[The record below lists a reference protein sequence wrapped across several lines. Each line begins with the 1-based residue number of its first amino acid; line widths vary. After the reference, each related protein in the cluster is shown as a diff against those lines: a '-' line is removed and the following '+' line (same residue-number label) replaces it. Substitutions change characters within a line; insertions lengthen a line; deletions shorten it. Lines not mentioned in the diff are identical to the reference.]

1 MYKPFKPNLAA
12 KSLMLMLT
20 LAIFNLL
27 ATPSL
32 AQDLKV
38 TGKVTDTK
46 STTIPKHRIHCPT
59 RAKASRLDQ
68 KRKTP
73 CLASTN
79 RSLFKRHLHHHR
91 VESKNHKHGSIPTS
105 QEASTRWRS
114 RLNRVHQEAV
124 IVD

>member
-46 STTIPKHRIHCPT
+46 STTIPGATIKVKGKQT
-59 RAKASRLDQ
+59 GTA
-68 KRKTP
+68 
-73 CLASTN
+73 
-79 RSLFKRHLHHHR
+79 
-91 VESKNHKHGSIPTS
+91 TS
-105 QEASTRWRS
+105 YR
-114 RLNRVHQEAV
+114 
-124 IVD
+124 D